1 MATIFSVVVIATLL
15 AAVAQAGYVDL
26 YREADF
32 KFKLAT
38 MNDVFLDACY
48 SFTYRRLENAKTSA
62 RWSETLA

>member
-1 MATIFSVVVIATLL
+1 MATIFSVVVIAALL
-15 AAVAQAGYVDL
+15 AAVAQADYVDL

-38 MNDVFLDACY
+38 MNDVVH

-62 RWSETLA
+62 RWNETLA